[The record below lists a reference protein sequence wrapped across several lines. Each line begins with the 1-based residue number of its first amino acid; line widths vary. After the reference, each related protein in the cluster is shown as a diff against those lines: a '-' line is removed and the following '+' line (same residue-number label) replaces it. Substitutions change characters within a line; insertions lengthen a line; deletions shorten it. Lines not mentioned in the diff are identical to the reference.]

1 MGFTPLFKLLI
12 LVFLGVTILL
22 EDFSG
27 WKLRKIMR
35 NMSQTQKEIP
45 INCILTYKIICARS
59 GILLSL
65 TNQLIGMLLE
75 ITLTKKFE

>member
-1 MGFTPLFKLLI
+1 MVHLLRSSVECLQAQATGI
-12 LVFLGVTILL
+12 HAETSDSTMWAV
-22 EDFSG
+22 
-27 WKLRKIMR
+27 
-35 NMSQTQKEIP
+35 SQIKTEIP